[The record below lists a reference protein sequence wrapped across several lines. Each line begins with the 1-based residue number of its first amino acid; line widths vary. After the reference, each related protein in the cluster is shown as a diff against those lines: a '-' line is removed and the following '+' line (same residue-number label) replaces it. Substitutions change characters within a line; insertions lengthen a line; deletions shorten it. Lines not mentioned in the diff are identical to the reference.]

1 MKPLQT
7 TVKDVLREAIE
18 SEVETREYLTRL
30 ADRAS
35 SPAVRTKLL
44 ELADRELMHRA
55 KLERKYRDT
64 FGEDPPNPPVPRVE
78 IPREIQKLDIRKAL
92 KIVLEHERE
101 SESNYRFLAERVPN
115 TELGS
120 LFMELAEIE
129 WKHKVEAQRDYDNSV
144 MDPEEFLLD
153 I

>member
-18 SEVETREYLTRL
+18 SEVETREYLIRL
-30 ADRAS
+30 SDRAA
-35 SPAVRTKLL
+35 SPAVREKLI
-44 ELADRELMHRA
+44 EMADRERMHRA
-55 KLERKYRDT
+55 KLERRYRDA
-64 FGEDPPNPPVPRVE
+64 FAENPPDPPVPRVE
-78 IPREIQKLDIRKAL
+78 IPREIQKLDMRRAM
-92 KIVLEHERE
+92 KIILEHERE

-115 TELGS
+115 TELGA

-129 WKHKVEAQRDYDNSV
+129 WKHKVEAQREYDNAT
-144 MDPEEFLLD
+144 MDPEEFLND